1 MGKAMRIM
9 NRVMRKGS
17 PYLLLLPAVF
27 LVLGTELIAIVY
39 TTYLSFLKWDI
50 INPPKWVGLTNYAR
64 LFSTPALL
72 MGLKNTML
80 WVLGT
85 LIFPV
90 GLALLLAIL
99 INQVKMRWLFKT
111 IFFAPAVLSPT
122 VVGVIWRRVLATQ
135 NGAVNSLLE
144 RLGFTPVQML
154 MNPSISTFLM
164 IGAWTWQFLG
174 LNLIIFLVGLET
186 VPKEPIEA
194 ARIDGA
200 SSWQVFRYI
209 TLPLLQPIS
218 IVIIANAVVNSA
230 KMFDIPWV
238 MTQGAPGRASET
250 LAISLYRESFSLF
263 HMGLGSAIAVV
274 ITIITLIFSW
284 RFLRAVTEH

>member
-1 MGKAMRIM
+1 M
-9 NRVMRKGS
+9 NRVIRKGGA
-17 PYLLLLPAVF
+17 YLLLVPAVF
-27 LVLGTELIAIVY
+27 LVLGTELVPVVY

-50 INPPKWVGLTNYAR
+50 INPPQWVGLTNYAR

-72 MGLKNTML
+72 VGLRNTMF
-80 WVLGT
+80 WILGT

-90 GLALLLAIL
+90 GLALFLAIL
-99 INQVKMRWLFKT
+99 INQVKMKWLFKT
-111 IFFAPAVLSPT
+111 IFFVPAVLSPT
-122 VVGVIWRRVLATQ
+122 VTGVIWRRVLATQ

-144 RLGFTPVQML
+144 RLGFAPVQML
-154 MNPSISTFLM
+154 MNPSINTFLM
-164 IGAWTWQFLG
+164 IGAWTWGFLG
-174 LNLIIFLVGLET
+174 LNLIILLVGLET
-186 VPKEPIEA
+186 IPKEPIEA

-218 IVIIANAVVNSA
+218 MVIIVIAVINSA

-250 LAISLYRESFSLF
+250 LAIALYRESFSLF
-263 HMGLGSAIAVV
+263 QMGLGSAIAVV
-274 ITIITLIFSW
+274 ITIITFAFSW
-284 RFLRAVTEH
+284 RFLRAVTKC